1 VLDPGV
7 DFLLTTFLEH
17 IVEIHIP
24 VDKVRAR
31 FDEHLCVIAENNQK
45 NVFKKAVSN
54 GAEKWVDY
62 FLCSLPEK

>member
-17 IVEIHIP
+17 IVEIHIS

-31 FDEHLCVIAENNQK
+31 FDEHLCVIAENKQK
-45 NVFKKAVSN
+45 NCFLKICFQWCGEMGGLFFVFST
-54 GAEKWVDY
+54 
-62 FLCSLPEK
+62 